1 MHSDRGKVVQSV
13 HLPSA
18 SLQVSQF
25 QLQGF
30 QAAGTQGAAQ
40 QLQEEGAG
48 HHTCQLEQQPP
59 APCRGTRGMRR
70 WKTAEVSVPQLFYGM
85 RLSAARCDPLEID
98 KTREKQSVYNG
109 G

>member
-13 HLPSA
+13 HLPFA

-30 QAAGTQGAAQ
+30 QAAGTQGAAE

-59 APCRGTRGMRR
+59 APCGGTRGMRR
-70 WKTAEVSVPQLFYGM
+70 WKTAEVSVLQLFYGM

-98 KTREKQSVYNG
+98 KTGEKQSVNDG
-109 G
+109 R